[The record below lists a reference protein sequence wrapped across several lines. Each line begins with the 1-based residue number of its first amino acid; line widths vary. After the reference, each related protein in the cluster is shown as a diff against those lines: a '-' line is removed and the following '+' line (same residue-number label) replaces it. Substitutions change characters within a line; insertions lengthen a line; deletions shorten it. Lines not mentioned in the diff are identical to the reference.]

1 MLLSQILFFSLRKF
15 MNKDILNGKHAAY
28 VTERENVR
36 EGPDEGCGGLNRY
49 SHFQNSVLNH
59 LTV

>member
-1 MLLSQILFFSLRKF
+1 M
-15 MNKDILNGKHAAY
+15 NGKHAAD

-36 EGPDEGCGGLNRY
+36 EGPGEGCGGLNRY